1 MHDARYD
8 NMETIIP
15 FYYVTDDFTEEELTA
30 VEGHCLYY
38 LHVYPSRE
46 FEEEYNSSQPIQ
58 ATTMLVFAFAFM
70 ITAFLMFDTFVVR
83 RNRKLLIAMTRTN
96 AIVSSLFPSNVR
108 DRIFAQA
115 KTDSEEKKALNGKSR
130 LKTFL
135 SSGDNDD
142 NNELNGD
149 GNGGD
154 DSDQY
159 MYKTKPIADLFPETT
174 VLFAGK
180 PYQ

>member
-1 MHDARYD
+1 MHDNRYD
-8 NMETIIP
+8 HMETIIP
-15 FYYVTDDFTEEELTA
+15 FRRATEKFSKEELLA
-30 VEGHCLYY
+30 VEGHCLFY
-38 LHVYPSRE
+38 LHVYPTRE
-46 FEEEYNSSQPIQ
+46 FEEKYNSSNPIQ

-70 ITAFLMFDTFVVR
+70 ITAFLMFDTFVSR
-83 RNRKLLIAMTRTN
+83 RNRKLLTAMSQTN

-115 KTDSEEKKALNGKSR
+115 KHDNDEKKAINGKSR

-135 SSGDNDD
+135 SDGNDGDN
-142 NNELNGD
+142 EM
-149 GNGGD
+149 GGGSD
-154 DSDQY
+154 ENDQY

-180 PYQ
+180 C

>member
-8 NMETIIP
+8 HMETVIP
-15 FYYVTDDFTEEELTA
+15 FFEVTEGVSEEEMAA
-30 VEGHCLYY
+30 VPGHCLFY

-46 FEEEYNSSQPIQ
+46 FEEQYESSNPVH

-70 ITAFLMFDTFVVR
+70 ITAFLMFDCFVVR

-115 KTDSEEKKALNGKSR
+115 QNESDEKKALNGKSR

-135 SSGDNDD
+135 SSGSDENDEMND
-142 NNELNGD
+142 GGANG
-149 GNGGD
+149 N
-154 DSDQY
+154 DQY

-174 VLFAGK
+174 ILFAGK
-180 PYQ
+180 

>member
-1 MHDARYD
+1 MHDVSYD
-8 NMETIIP
+8 HMETIIP
-15 FYYVTDDFTEEELTA
+15 FYQITDDFTEEELTA
-30 VEGHCLYY
+30 VKGHCLFF
-38 LHVYPSRE
+38 LHVYPSKE
-46 FEEEYNSSQPIQ
+46 FEERYNSSQPIQ
-58 ATTMLVFAFAFM
+58 ATTMLVFAFSFM

-96 AIVSSLFPSNVR
+96 AIVSSMFPSNVR

-115 KTDSEEKKALNGKSR
+115 KHENDEKKAFNGKSR

-135 SSGDNDD
+135 SDGNDGDNEMGDD
-142 NNELNGD
+142 N
-149 GNGGD
+149 
-154 DSDQY
+154 DQY

-180 PYQ
+180 NEK